1 VAHKTSPLA
10 IKVAGGITGAWIM
23 TTAGKAI
30 LSAVVVVLVALG
42 VWNWKAVEGPA
53 SESATVALTG
63 EVALEPVPFKGEAA
77 GVVQF
82 LEPATSRSAVGV
94 PAVDPPPVAA
104 EFALLRIR
112 VLAKETGR
120 PVSGIALMARPVVEQ
135 AGTVTRFIT
144 GAHAAVGES
153 PVTALDGV
161 ASIEIAARTA
171 YWVGLRGGD
180 LAVGEASTTVEALA
194 VGETRELVLEVRAEM
209 DLVFCGRVLDEV
221 SRAPI
226 VGAQFTIRSGAIPE
240 ELNRKRSTDSD
251 GRFEVLVQSWN
262 QPTLSVAAAGYSST
276 WVLPSASHETPKTAF
291 EVLLAHPATLRVR
304 LLETSGRPI
313 AGARLSAMVPRY
325 KLAQPSTSGTSH
337 SIVYADES
345 FSAVFDANGVAE
357 LTGLPPRA
365 GMELTAERGRELLR
379 REPTALVL
387 QPGELREL
395 EWRVGAGCR
404 VYGLALEADGR
415 PASGQEIWLQPARM
429 PGPQFLEMY
438 DAGGRRTAKCA
449 ADGAFE
455 ILDVPPGSWLVGPA
469 GRGGQNREWREDL
482 VASLAQPI
490 EVFPGLLQARVDI
503 ELVRGLSIRGRVE
516 APDGRPIARTMIF
529 CSQVDSAALI
539 VGQSGDDGGFTIGPL
554 VVGDYKLRARPTQVR
569 GAEQFAAAPELTV
582 RSGAIDVVL
591 RMQPG
596 CSIIGRVID
605 AVSGEPVDAELLV
618 SPLAGQSGVEDSWSL
633 PNATRAKGFEIRG
646 LNAAS
651 YSLAARTT
659 DGSVGLLS
667 PIALQSGE
675 QKLGVE
681 IRVER
686 GALLSVSYDGPRPYG
701 SMQVLLN
708 GVPIVAAG
716 MERGSRQ
723 TFPVPSG
730 ASTARMVQGPPL
742 ENFDL
747 ELDLKVGETKELR
760 FDGAW
765 K

>member
-1 VAHKTSPLA
+1 
-10 IKVAGGITGAWIM
+10 
-23 TTAGKAI
+23 
-30 LSAVVVVLVALG
+30 
-42 VWNWKAVEGPA
+42 
-53 SESATVALTG
+53 
-63 EVALEPVPFKGEAA
+63 
-77 GVVQF
+77 
-82 LEPATSRSAVGV
+82 
-94 PAVDPPPVAA
+94 
-104 EFALLRIR
+104 
-112 VLAKETGR
+112 
-120 PVSGIALMARPVVEQ
+120 
-135 AGTVTRFIT
+135 
-144 GAHAAVGES
+144 
-153 PVTALDGV
+153 
-161 ASIEIAARTA
+161 
-171 YWVGLRGGD
+171 
-180 LAVGEASTTVEALA
+180 
-194 VGETRELVLEVRAEM
+194 
-209 DLVFCGRVLDEV
+209 
-221 SRAPI
+221 
-226 VGAQFTIRSGAIPE
+226 
-240 ELNRKRSTDSD
+240 
-251 GRFEVLVQSWN
+251 
-262 QPTLSVAAAGYSST
+262 
-276 WVLPSASHETPKTAF
+276 
-291 EVLLAHPATLRVR
+291 
-304 LLETSGRPI
+304 
-313 AGARLSAMVPRY
+313 
-325 KLAQPSTSGTSH
+325 
-337 SIVYADES
+337 
-345 FSAVFDANGVAE
+345 
-357 LTGLPPRA
+357 
-365 GMELTAERGRELLR
+365 
-379 REPTALVL
+379 
-387 QPGELREL
+387 
-395 EWRVGAGCR
+395 
-404 VYGLALEADGR
+404 
-415 PASGQEIWLQPARM
+415 
-429 PGPQFLEMY
+429 
-438 DAGGRRTAKCA
+438 
-449 ADGAFE
+449 
-455 ILDVPPGSWLVGPA
+455 
-469 GRGGQNREWREDL
+469 L

-701 SMQVLLN
+701 NMQVLLN

-730 ASTARMVQGPPL
+730 AAIARMVQGPPL